1 MDSNRKHIEEKWNS
15 RWKEL
20 GLDKFKGNREKKFY
34 LLEMFAYP
42 SGDLHMGHLRNYVIG
57 DVLCRYKIMNKFNVM
72 HPVGW
77 DAFGLPAEG
86 AAIKRKVAPD
96 AWTLANIRVS
106 SSTLKKMG
114 LLYDWDR
121 EVITCREDYY
131 KWTQWI
137 FIQLFKNNLAYRK
150 KANVNWCPDCQ
161 TVLANEQVE
170 NGTCWRCHS
179 TVEKKELEQW
189 FFKITDYAERLLED
203 IDTLKDW
210 PENIKTMQTNWIGRS
225 EGVVI
230 DFRIEDSNEKV
241 SVFTTRPDTIYGVTF
256 MAIAPENPL
265 IKKLKISESKKDEIE
280 KYIHASINKTEI
292 ERQSTEKE
300 KDGVYTGIDA
310 INPLNN
316 QKVKI
321 FIADYVLASYGTGAV
336 MGVPAHDTR
345 DFAFSKKYGID
356 LVQVINPKEND
367 WDFSKDAFVDE
378 GIMVNSQE
386 FDKMKSSEAMKKIAD
401 KIEKEN
407 MGKKTVQYRLR
418 DWLVSRQRY
427 WGAPIPMIHCEKC
440 GIVPVPDENLPV
452 VLPPSNEVDF
462 TPRGESPLSSHKGFM
477 SVKCPK
483 CGGEAK
489 RDKDTMDTFVD
500 SSWYQLRYTDAKNDK
515 KIFEK
520 EKADALLPVDMYIGG
535 AEHANGHLIYFRFI
549 TKVLSDLGY
558 ISAKEPVKAL
568 FNQGMIM
575 DAKGKTMSKS
585 AGNAVPVG
593 PFIDKY
599 GCDIARGTELFIGP
613 AGKDAVWSEDGIIGI
628 TRFIERFER
637 FCSANASKNV
647 KEVLPESDAEK
658 SIYIKLNKTINQVT
672 KDIEEFSHN
681 TAIASL
687 MELLNLIYRHEKEIR
702 SEFASHITD
711 KMLKITAPFMPHLCE
726 EIFEKFKL
734 ADSIFLTDWPSADKN
749 YLEDEKMTLVIQIN
763 GKVRSR
769 IEVALNCDEATAYE
783 YAMNDDAVKKYTEGR
798 QVIKKIFVKG
808 KLLNI
813 LIKQ

>member
-1 MDSNRKHIEEKWNS
+1 MDSSRKYIEEKWNS
-15 RWKEL
+15 RWIDL
-20 GLDKFKGNREKKFY
+20 GLHKYKGNREKKFY

-57 DVLCRYKIMNKFNVM
+57 DVLCRYKLMKGFDVM

-96 AWTLANIRVS
+96 EWTFGNIKVS

-121 EVITCREDYY
+121 EVVTCREDYY
-131 KWTQWI
+131 KWTQWL
-137 FIQLFKNNLAYRK
+137 FIQMFKNNLAYRK
-150 KANVNWCPDCQ
+150 KANVNWCPECQ

-170 NGTCWRCHS
+170 NGECWRCHS
-179 TVEKKELEQW
+179 VVEKKELEQW
-189 FFKITDYAERLLED
+189 FFKITDYAQRLLDD

-210 PENIKTMQTNWIGRS
+210 PENIKTMQRNWIGRS

-230 DFRIEDSNEKV
+230 DFAIENSNEKV
-241 SVFTTRPDTIYGVTF
+241 SVFTTRPDTIFGVTF
-256 MAIAPENPL
+256 MALAPENPI
-265 IKKLKISESKKDEIE
+265 IKTLKVNDSIRAEIE
-280 KYIHASINKTEI
+280 KYIHTSVNKTEI

-300 KDGVYTGIDA
+300 KDGVYTGVNA

-316 QKVKI
+316 SKVKI

-336 MGVPAHDTR
+336 MGVPSHDTR

-356 LVQVINPKEND
+356 LVEVIHPKDRE
-367 WDFSKDAFVDE
+367 WDFSNGAFTEDGV
-378 GIMVNSQE
+378 MVNSGE
-386 FDKMKSSEAMKKIAD
+386 FNGIDSTEAMKMISN
-401 KIEKEN
+401 KIESGK
-407 MGKKTVQYRLR
+407 MGHKTIQFRLR

-427 WGAPIPMIHCEKC
+427 WGAPIPMIHCDEC
-440 GIVPVPDENLPV
+440 GIVPVPDEDLPV
-452 VLPPSNEVDF
+452 LLPPSNEVDF
-462 TPRGESPLSSHKGFM
+462 TPRGESPLSSHKNFM

-483 CGGEAK
+483 CGKDAK

-500 SSWYQLRYTDAKNDK
+500 SSWYQLRYTDARNDK
-515 KIFEK
+515 RIFDK
-520 EKADALLPVDMYIGG
+520 DKADALLPVDMYIGG

-549 TKVLSDLGY
+549 TKVLNDLKL
-558 ISAKEPVKAL
+558 INANEPAKAL

-575 DAKGKTMSKS
+575 DLKGQIMSKS

-613 AGKDAVWSEDGIIGI
+613 AGRDAVWSEDGITGI
-628 TRFIERFER
+628 TRFVERFER
-637 FCSANASKNV
+637 FCSSHIPRGAKDT
-647 KEVLPESDAEK
+647 LPATDTEK
-658 SIYIKLNKTINQVT
+658 TIYIKLNKTIRQVER
-672 KDIEEFSHN
+672 DIEEFSHN
-681 TAIASL
+681 TAIAAL
-687 MELLNLIYRHEKEIR
+687 MELLNLLYKHEKELDETFTQMTVER
-702 SEFASHITD
+702 
-711 KMLKITAPFMPHLCE
+711 MLRITAPFMPHLCE
-726 EIFEKFKL
+726 ELYEPCGKKK
-734 ADSIFLTDWPSADKN
+734 SIFLEAWPSFDKN
-749 YLEDEKMTLVIQIN
+749 FLEDENITLVIQIN

-769 IEVALNCDEATAYE
+769 VEVPFNASEEEAFSA
-783 YAMNDDAVKKYTEGR
+783 AMNEDAVKKYIGSSS
-798 QVIKKIFVKG
+798 VIKRIFVKG